1 MSIDK
6 SLISKGRLTRHRS
19 VLTRTERM
27 EFLNKEGLWEEGQS
41 VFGLPKVRT
50 IKVRKKAKEE
60 KKTEEETAATPSA
73 DAGSKEKAS

>member
-19 VLTRTERM
+19 VLTRSERM

-50 IKVRKKAKEE
+50 VKVRKKAKEE
-60 KKTEEETAATPSA
+60 NKTEEETAATPSA
-73 DAGSKEKAS
+73 GAVNKEKAS